1 MKHVVLLDS
10 HAIIHRAYHA
20 LPDFS
25 NAQGEPTGALYG
37 LCTMIIKAVQ
47 DIKPDY
53 IIAASDMPHPTY
65 RHDAFE
71 AYKGTRTQTD
81 DALTLQL
88 ERSKDVYKALS
99 IPLYELPGFEADDIL
114 GTISTQLAKEDGVK
128 VTIVSGDMDTL
139 QLIQDDTVVVYTLK
153 KGTET
158 VTYNEAGVIDRFG
171 FTPERIPD
179 YKGLRGDP
187 SDNIPGVPGIGEKT
201 ATTLITTFGSLE
213 GVYQALHANDPR
225 FKEAKVTERIQGL
238 LREHEEDARFSM
250 MLATINCDVPV
261 TFNLPEKSWKES
273 VNTEALIHLM
283 RELEFKT
290 PLERLLSLLGER
302 APDDAPKG
310 APIDAVTLRELE
322 VGVWLI
328 NSSLSAPTH
337 EDILR
342 TLRVTSLQEAR
353 AALDTRLEE
362 ENLTKVFED
371 IERPLIPIIK
381 KMNAAGVYIDQ
392 AVLAALTEE
401 YRGELQAIEQTI
413 FTYSKE
419 PFNVASPKQLSVVLF
434 EELGLGG
441 RGKKTAT
448 GMRSTKESELEKMRG
463 EHPIIEAILEY
474 REIAKLLGTY
484 LVPIPGMIDI
494 DGRLRTTFIQTGTTT
509 GRMASHQPNLQ
520 NIPIKSERGKRI
532 RAMFIAA
539 PGKRL
544 VSLDYSQIELRV
556 AAILSQDPSLT
567 AVFVEGRDIH
577 QEVASRVFNVP
588 RDEVTSEMRRRAKII
603 NFGILY
609 GMGVQALRQ
618 NLGTTKEEAQTFL
631 EDYFKAYPILTEFIE
646 ATREQAR
653 VHGYTTTLF
662 GRKRRFEDIHSSLP
676 YIRAQAERMAVNAP
690 IQGTQADIIKRAMVV
705 MDPVLEKLKARVILQ
720 VHDEVI
726 LEVPEETVDECIH
739 QASSVMTSVLN
750 LEDTFGIPLQVD
762 ASSGISWGDL

>member
-25 NAQGEPTGALYG
+25 NAKGEPTGALYG
-37 LCTMIIKAVQ
+37 LCTLIIKAVQ

-53 IIAASDMPHPTY
+53 IIAANDLPHPTH
-65 RHDAFE
+65 RHDAFA
-71 AYKGTRTQTD
+71 AYKGTREQTE
-81 DALTLQL
+81 DALTAQL
-88 ERSKDVYKALS
+88 ERSREVYKALS
-99 IPLYELPGFEADDIL
+99 IPCYELPGFEADDIL
-114 GTISTQLAKEDGVK
+114 GTISTLLAKEDDIR

-139 QLIQDDTVVVYTLK
+139 QLIDGKKVVVYTLR

-158 VTYNEAGVIDRFG
+158 VTYDEEGVKERYGFG
-171 FTPERIPD
+171 PERIPD

-187 SDNIPGVPGIGEKT
+187 SDNIPGVPGIGEKI

-213 GVYQALHANDPR
+213 GVYEALHANDPR
-225 FKEAKVTERIQGL
+225 FKEAKITERIQGL

-250 MLATINCDVPV
+250 MLATINRDVPV
-261 TFNLPEKSWKES
+261 SFALPAGEWKES
-273 VNTEALIHLM
+273 VNTEAMIHLM

-290 PLERLLSLLGER
+290 PLERLLALLGER
-302 APDDAPKG
+302 PLADVVTEE
-310 APIDAVTLRELE
+310 IDAATLRELV
-322 VGVWLI
+322 VGVWLV
-328 NSSLSAPTH
+328 NSSLAAPTH

-342 TLRVTSLQEAR
+342 TLKVSSLADAR
-353 AALDTRLEE
+353 AALDAKLKEEHLE
-362 ENLTKVFED
+362 TVFEA
-371 IERPLIPIIK
+371 IERPLIPIIQ
-381 KMNAAGVYIDQ
+381 KMNAAGVLIDQ
-392 AVLAALTEE
+392 DVLTQLTDE
-401 YRGELQAIEQTI
+401 YRSELHAVEQKI
-413 FTYSKE
+413 YSYTAE

-463 EHPIIEAILEY
+463 EHPIIEDILEY

-484 LVPIPGMIDI
+484 LVPFPGMISE

-509 GRMASHQPNLQ
+509 GRMSSHQPNLQ

-532 RAMFIAA
+532 RGMFVAA
-539 PGKRL
+539 PGMRL

-556 AAILSQDPSLT
+556 AAILSQDPSLI
-567 AVFVEGRDIH
+567 AVFKEGRDIH
-577 QEVASRVFNVP
+577 EEVAARVFNVP
-588 RDEVTSEMRRRAKII
+588 REEVTKEMRRRAKII

-609 GMGVQALRQ
+609 GMGVLALKT
-618 NLGTTKEEAQTFL
+618 NLGTSKEEAQTFL
-631 EDYFKAYPILTEFIE
+631 EGYFNAYPILTQFIE

-653 VHGYTTTLF
+653 VYGYTTTIF
-662 GRKRRFEDIHSSLP
+662 GRKRRFEDIRSSLP

-690 IQGTQADIIKRAMVV
+690 IQGSQADIIKRAMVL
-705 MDPVLEKLKARVILQ
+705 MDPTLQKHGAQLILQ

-726 LEVPEETVDECIH
+726 LEVPEDAVEACI
-739 QASSVMTSVLN
+739 ADCVSIMTSVLS
-750 LEDTFGIPLQVD
+750 LDDTFGVPLTVD
-762 ASSGISWGDL
+762 ASSGVSWGDL